1 MPAAVVDV
9 SFEER
14 YWYPD
19 DGGVVWL
26 SGYQLVDPVD
36 GRFLGRED
44 PELAARGL
52 RVTGVRSR
60 CG

>member
-1 MPAAVVDV
+1 MSVVVDV

-26 SGYQLVDPVD
+26 SGYSLVDAES
-36 GRFLGRED
+36 GRFL
-44 PELAARGL
+44 ARDADG
-52 RVTGVRSR
+52 G
-60 CG
+60 C